1 MNKRWLLAAMTAVIV
16 ALLAFT
22 GGEASPRTVSAA
34 GPGMSLA
41 GPATVLVGETFTIT
55 VSADPAPDVEI
66 AGFAS
71 EVVFPDGVSW
81 LPRARCEDELQ
92 VERLDGGPILQC
104 FAFRSAVL
112 KGAAHAILAGFGG
125 LPLPQLNAAPGET
138 APLLE
143 IDLRCDSPGRHELVL
158 TAVPESAFGA
168 LFADVRANELR
179 VKTIAFDMDGDTSP
193 EQVANVLTVDC
204 QPCPDCPKTL
214 PPPEAI
220 LDVETA
226 CLPEVIRPNEDAVLS
241 CEVTITN
248 SGDATAIFRR
258 LGRTAP
264 SGPGGVEF
272 SPFSRVVDGNFL
284 SESLPLPNVP
294 AHGELVIHTRDIVN
308 AAAEGT
314 YSGQVGLVSG
324 LGFVASAP
332 YGFEVANSA
341 ADPPSNLVISRERL
355 TPDDP
360 SDPPDAI
367 EFELTVM
374 NQSDVTMTNVTI
386 LSKHVAQGG
395 VMVSATE
402 PPADEVDLFTSIVRW
417 EIGSLEPGDEVRVRE
432 TITSAPPLGCADS
445 LESLIV
451 IAQPADAAEEK
462 YAERSTE
469 TVRVGGGCGPAPVPR
484 PGGDSGGGSDDTILG
499 FLDIGAPQGGTGPAT
514 ASGGFATLRLAALAA
529 LAIAGAVAVGLA
541 ASRLWRR

>member
-1 MNKRWLLAAMTAVIV
+1 MNKRRLLLVAVTAVVV
-16 ALLAFT
+16 ALLAFA
-22 GGEASPRTVSAA
+22 GGPASPRTVSAA

-41 GPATVLVGETFTIT
+41 GPATVVVGETFTIT
-55 VSADPAPDVEI
+55 VSANPAPDVEI
-66 AGFAS
+66 MGFAS

-81 LPRARCEDELQ
+81 LPRARCEVELQ
-92 VERLDGGPILQC
+92 VARLDGGPILQC
-104 FAFRSAVL
+104 FAFRSAL
-112 KGAAHAILAGFGG
+112 LEGAAHAIIAGSGG
-125 LPLPQLNAAPGET
+125 LPLPPLDVAPGET
-138 APLLE
+138 SPLLE
-143 IDLRCDSPGRHELVL
+143 IDLRCDSPGQHELVL
-158 TAVPESAFGA
+158 TAVPESPFGA

-193 EQVANVLTVDC
+193 EQIADVLTVDC

-220 LDVETA
+220 LDVETT

-258 LGRTAP
+258 LGRTTP

-294 AHGELVIHTRDIVN
+294 AHGELVVHTRDIVN
-308 AAAEGT
+308 AAVEGT

-332 YGFEVANSA
+332 FGFEVANSA
-341 ADPPSNLVISRERL
+341 ADPPLNLAISRVRL

-360 SDPPDAI
+360 SNPPDAI

-374 NQSDVTMTNVTI
+374 NQSDVTMTNVTF
-386 LSKHVAQGG
+386 LSRHVAGN
-395 VMVSATE
+395 VIVSATE

-417 EIGSLEPGDEVRVRE
+417 EIGSLEPGEGVRVRE

-484 PGGDSGGGSDDTILG
+484 PGGDSGGGDSGGGSTDTAL
-499 FLDIGAPQGGTGPAT
+499 LAYIGAPQGGTGPA
-514 ASGGFATLRLAALAA
+514 A
-529 LAIAGAVAVGLA
+529 
-541 ASRLWRR
+541 